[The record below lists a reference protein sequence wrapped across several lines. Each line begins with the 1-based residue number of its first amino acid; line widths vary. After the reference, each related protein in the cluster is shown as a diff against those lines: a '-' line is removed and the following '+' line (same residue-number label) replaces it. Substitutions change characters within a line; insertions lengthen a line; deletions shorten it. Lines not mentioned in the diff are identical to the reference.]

1 MIRNISQILTKC
13 QMCRSIK
20 KKKKNLIEPKC
31 MLCTA
36 LITIKTQKTYD
47 LLAPQ
52 IKLQKVLEQAFAIK
66 FIKNSEKSSM
76 YGISPFYLILALI
89 FY

>member
-1 MIRNISQILTKC
+1 
-13 QMCRSIK
+13 
-20 KKKKNLIEPKC
+20 